1 MEIQN
6 EVHISVRS
14 LLTVLQ
20 HSAQLWVALFMN
32 KLKRLWKENGENIS
46 EVRIAFISFSGTFK
60 AILKSKSKISLCLH
74 VNFDKG
80 NVYRIEI
87 FWQKR
92 FLENVQKINIFVV
105 I

>member
-1 MEIQN
+1 MEIEN

-20 HSAQLWVALFMN
+20 HSAQLWLALSMN
-32 KLKRLWKENGENIS
+32 KLNRLWKENGENIS
-46 EVRIAFISFSGTFK
+46 EVRIAFISFSCTFK

-80 NVYRIEI
+80 NVCRIEI
-87 FWQKR
+87 F
-92 FLENVQKINIFVV
+92 
-105 I
+105 